1 MQIGETRFKIKK
13 TASVQSLALTIYCAN
28 GFDNSHFKMQEA
40 YKIGLEFRKR
50 MSPRWHTPDY
60 NYNYIAMF

>member
-50 MSPRWHTPDY
+50 MSPR
-60 NYNYIAMF
+60 